1 MKFGTFGIG
10 RILAL
15 IAVVIFALAAFDAWP
30 DSLAEEVQA
39 VPLGLAF
46 LAASFVLP

>member
-1 MKFGTFGIG
+1 MRFTFGPG

-15 IAVVIFALAAFDAWP
+15 VAVVIFALAAIGEWP
-30 DSLAEEVQA
+30 DSLADDLDA

-46 LAASFVLP
+46 LAASFVVP

>member
-1 MKFGTFGIG
+1 MRFSLGPG

-15 IAVVIFALAAFDAWP
+15 IAMVIFVIAAIGEWP
-30 DSLAEEVQA
+30 DSLADDVDA

-46 LAASFVLP
+46 LAASFVVP